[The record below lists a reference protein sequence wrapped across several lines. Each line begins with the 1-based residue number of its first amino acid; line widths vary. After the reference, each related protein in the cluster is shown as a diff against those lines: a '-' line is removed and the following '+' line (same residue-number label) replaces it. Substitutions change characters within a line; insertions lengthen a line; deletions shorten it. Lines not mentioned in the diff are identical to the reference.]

1 MAFIRIGAFI
11 RSNIVF
17 IFSAKFPPGVIADLE
32 NRGHVVVNTTEG
44 LSVVNA
50 VCKVKDTIEAYSDL
64 RKPGAKAKL
73 FD

>member
-1 MAFIRIGAFI
+1 M
-11 RSNIVF
+11 
-17 IFSAKFPPGVIADLE
+17 IADLE